1 MTQLKPSSSKTES
14 YTVEMKSLQNINI
27 GVSIC
32 SDAVA
37 VVMIK
42 HDIMGYF

>member
-14 YTVEMKSLQNINI
+14 YTVEMKSLQNINV

-32 SDAVA
+32 SDDVA

-42 HDIMGYF
+42 HEIMRLF